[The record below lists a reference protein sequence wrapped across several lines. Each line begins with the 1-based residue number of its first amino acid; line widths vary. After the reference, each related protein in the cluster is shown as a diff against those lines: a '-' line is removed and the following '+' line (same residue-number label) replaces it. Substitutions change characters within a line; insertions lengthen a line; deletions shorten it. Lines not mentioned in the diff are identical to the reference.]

1 MGATSAIFSLGNS
14 FFVELILAL
23 DLLGVAVTIIVLSK
37 SDILDERTSEMRNYM
52 GVLWVVSYLIET
64 LFMHSTWLIGVILR
78 APISVCLVVYNVI

>member
-1 MGATSAIFSLGNS
+1 MGATSAIFSLRNS